1 MDPETDELIQK
12 TIRKEFQHCTIL
24 TIAHRLNTILDYDKI
39 VVMRDGSVMEVG
51 PPQDLLKSQ
60 TSSFRAMAIDAGIS
74 VN

>member
-39 VVMRDGSVMEVG
+39 VVMRDGNVIEVG
-51 PPQDLLKSQ
+51 PPQDLLKRQS
-60 TSSFRAMAIDAGIS
+60 SSFRAMAIDAGIS

>member
-39 VVMRDGSVMEVG
+39 VVMRDGNVIEVG
-51 PPQDLLKSQ
+51 SPQDLLKRQS
-60 TSSFRAMAIDAGIS
+60 SSFRAMAIDAGIS